1 MIPPSKRPIVASIAS
16 LVAIVPL
23 LTIGISHG
31 RSQGMKN
38 DAETDRSNRL
48 EAVAKASLSENCY
61 IVQSIVI
68 GAEVPVIGRSQSVC
82 IRLKD
87 YSRYGF
93 IEYQKGVLTAIDAFS
108 RKEVQSK
115 ISTLGVTNASSKK
128 S

>member
-1 MIPPSKRPIVASIAS
+1 MIPPKQRPIAASIAS

-23 LTIGISHG
+23 LTIGITHG
-31 RSQGMKN
+31 KTQGIKN

-61 IVQSIVI
+61 IVESIVI

-93 IEYQKGVLTAIDAFS
+93 IEYQKSTLTAIDAFS

-115 ISTLGVTNASSKK
+115 ISTLGVKTNASKN
-128 S
+128 